1 MGGWGLSQR
10 DHVRNDA
17 APVRES
23 VLDQKT
29 LKEPIHSRDREWDSL
44 CLFIC
49 FPASTVAFGVLGTSI
64 RLLEDQDSGYES

>member
-1 MGGWGLSQR
+1 VGGWALSQR

-29 LKEPIHSRDREWDSL
+29 LKEPIHSRDRECTTTLPL
-44 CLFIC
+44 CQL
-49 FPASTVAFGVLGTSI
+49 
-64 RLLEDQDSGYES
+64 